1 MTTKSLQNAVPL
13 ENASE
18 ICIEHLT
25 KDYGQGK
32 GVFDI
37 SLSVKRGEVFG
48 FLGPNGAGKTTT
60 IRNLLGFIRPDAGNC
75 KIRGL
80 DCFSDACRIQEFLG
94 YLAGEIAFP
103 DDFTG
108 RKLLEFIADMKGMT
122 DRSYMNELM
131 ERFELNPDGRVKKM
145 SKGMK
150 QKLGIIMAFMNHPS
164 ILILDEP
171 TSGLDP
177 LMQNRFVEL
186 ILEEKKRGTTIFMSS
201 HMFEEIER
209 TCDRTAI
216 IRAGSIVA
224 VETMADFKSKR
235 KKDYIL
241 TFPDAEQA
249 AALPKDA
256 FQIRNI
262 CENKVTVSP
271 REALPDFLR
280 KLSSYPVVDLDVRT
294 QTLEELFLHFYD
306 RKDDDT
312 RDSDAKADKRA
323 PEQLEQTVNTNE
335 EGGSVL

>member
-1 MTTKSLQNAVPL
+1 MSTKQSLDAMNS
-13 ENASE
+13 ENISE
-18 ICIEHLT
+18 ICIENLT
-25 KDYGQGK
+25 KDYGDGK
-32 GVFDI
+32 GIFDI
-37 SLSVKRGEVFG
+37 SLSVKKGEVFG

-60 IRNLLGFIRPDAGNC
+60 IRNLLGFIRSDAGNC

-108 RKLLEFIADMKGMT
+108 RKLLEFIADLKGMD
-122 DRSYMNELM
+122 DRSYMHELVK
-131 ERFELNPDGRVKKM
+131 RFELNPEGRVKKM

-150 QKLGIIMAFMNHPS
+150 QKLGIIIAFMNRPS

-216 IRAGSIVA
+216 IRDGRIVA
-224 VETMADFKSKR
+224 VETMEDFKTKR
-235 KKDYIL
+235 QKDYVL
-241 TFPDAEQA
+241 TFADEEQA
-249 AALPKDA
+249 AMLPKDA
-256 FQIRNI
+256 FSIRNI
-262 CENKVTVSP
+262 CGNKVTVTP

-280 KLSSYPVVDLDVRT
+280 KLSDYPIIDLDVRT

-306 RKDDDT
+306 KKKD
-312 RDSDAKADKRA
+312 
-323 PEQLEQTVNTNE
+323 
-335 EGGSVL
+335 